1 MLERAIYFRE
11 ITIGHAIFVKHSNTF
26 ILVWLIVQYIQQ
38 LIERLKAYSNI
49 ERFESAP
56 TLW

>member
-26 ILVWLIVQYIQQ
+26 ILVWLIVTFDNT
-38 LIERLKAYSNI
+38 YSN
-49 ERFESAP
+49 
-56 TLW
+56 